1 MAQRPRWQELHIGIV
16 TALIVCVGAVL
27 ILVFARVGVLHGKK
41 FTLFVTT
48 DAARGVIRG
57 TEVWLDGQ
65 LIGVVK
71 GVAFRQPGVNPT
83 DRLVLALELLE
94 SARPHIR
101 QNTRVQI
108 RGGTSIIGDQVVALR
123 SGTTLAPG
131 VADGDTI
138 RAGQQTDFE
147 SMASDAALASRQ
159 LPAIISNVKLLMG
172 HLHTAEG
179 TLGAFGVE
187 GNRGDQ
193 MERVRASAGRLMNR
207 LAGSRG
213 SIGLGLDSAG
223 ALRAQAERIMAQAD
237 SIRALVTSNE
247 HSLGRFR
254 RDSTL
259 VREVGRIRD
268 ELREVERL
276 ADSPRGT
283 IGRARSDS
291 AIARNV
297 HRDLVAFDSLFSDL
311 KKHPLRY
318 IAF

>member
-1 MAQRPRWQELHIGIV
+1 MAHRPRWQDLHIGIIAAV
-16 TALIVCVGAVL
+16 IVFVGAML

-83 DRLVLALELLE
+83 DRLVLVLEVLE

-108 RGGTSIIGDQVVALR
+108 RGGTSFIGDQVVALR
-123 SGTTLAPG
+123 SGTTNARG

-138 RAGQQTDFE
+138 HAGQQTDFE
-147 SMASDAALASRQ
+147 SVASDAALASRQ
-159 LPAIISNVKLLMG
+159 LPAIIGNVRLLMAR
-172 HLHTAEG
+172 LHTAEG
-179 TLGAFGVE
+179 SLGAFGVE
-187 GNRGDQ
+187 GGGAQ
-193 MERVRASAGRLMNR
+193 MEGVLASTGRLMNR
-207 LAGSRG
+207 LMGSRG
-213 SIGLGLDSAG
+213 TVALGYDSAG
-223 ALRAQAERIMAQAD
+223 ALRTQAQRIMAQAD

-276 ADSPRGT
+276 ADSPQGT
-283 IGRARSDS
+283 IGRARTDS

-297 HRDLVAFDSLFSDL
+297 HRDLVAFDSLFLDL

>member
-1 MAQRPRWQELHIGIV
+1 MAHRPRWQELHIGII
-16 TALIVCVGAVL
+16 AGFIVAVGAVL

-83 DRLVLALELLE
+83 DRLVLSLELLE

-108 RGGTSIIGDQVVALR
+108 RGGTSVIGDQIVALR
-123 SGTTLAPG
+123 SGTTKAPG

-138 RAGQQTDFE
+138 HAGQQADLE
-147 SMASDAALASRQ
+147 SMASDAALATRQ
-159 LPAIISNVKLLMG
+159 LPAIINNVKLLMG
-172 HLHTAEG
+172 RLHTADG
-179 TLGAFGVE
+179 TLGAFAVE
-187 GNRGDQ
+187 GSRGDQ
-193 MERVRASAGRLMNR
+193 MEHLRASAGRLMNR

-213 SIGLGLDSAG
+213 TVGLGLDSAG
-223 ALRAQAERIMAQAD
+223 AVRAQAERIMAQAD
-237 SIRALVTSNE
+237 SIRMLLTSNE

-259 VREVGRIRD
+259 VHEVGRIRD

-297 HRDLVAFDSLFSDL
+297 HRDLAAFDSLFLDL

>member
-1 MAQRPRWQELHIGIV
+1 
-16 TALIVCVGAVL
+16 
-27 ILVFARVGVLHGKK
+27 
-41 FTLFVTT
+41 
-48 DAARGVIRG
+48 
-57 TEVWLDGQ
+57 
-65 LIGVVK
+65 
-71 GVAFRQPGVNPT
+71 
-83 DRLVLALELLE
+83 
-94 SARPHIR
+94 
-101 QNTRVQI
+101 
-108 RGGTSIIGDQVVALR
+108 
-123 SGTTLAPG
+123 
-131 VADGDTI
+131 
-138 RAGQQTDFE
+138 
-147 SMASDAALASRQ
+147 
-159 LPAIISNVKLLMG
+159 
-172 HLHTAEG
+172 
-179 TLGAFGVE
+179 
-187 GNRGDQ
+187 
-193 MERVRASAGRLMNR
+193 MNR

-213 SIGLGLDSAG
+213 TIGLGLDSAG

-297 HRDLVAFDSLFSDL
+297 HRDLVAFDSLFADL

-318 IAF
+318 ITF

>member
-1 MAQRPRWQELHIGIV
+1 MAHRPRWQDLQFGII
-16 TALIVCVGAVL
+16 AAIIVFVGAML

-65 LIGVVK
+65 LIGVVR

-83 DRLVLALELLE
+83 DRLVLVLEVLE

-101 QNTRVQI
+101 QDTRVQI
-108 RGGTSIIGDQVVALR
+108 RGGTSFIGDQVVALR
-123 SGTTLAPG
+123 SGTPKARG

-138 RAGQQTDFE
+138 RAGTQTDFE
-147 SMASDAALASRQ
+147 SMASDAVLASRQ
-159 LPAIISNVKLLMG
+159 LPAIIGNVRLLMAR
-172 HLHTAEG
+172 LHTADG
-179 TLGAFGVE
+179 TLGAFGME
-187 GNRGDQ
+187 GGGEL
-193 MERVRASAGRLMNR
+193 ERVGARTGRLMNR
-207 LAGSRG
+207 LTGSRG
-213 SIGLGLDSAG
+213 TLGLGYEASGTLWT
-223 ALRAQAERIMAQAD
+223 RAQRIMAQAD
-237 SIRALVTSNE
+237 SVRALVTSNE

-259 VREVGRIRD
+259 VRDVGRIRD

-276 ADSPRGT
+276 ADSANGT
-283 IGRARSDS
+283 IGRMRADS

-297 HRDLVAFDSLFSDL
+297 HRDLAAFDSLFLDL

-318 IAF
+318 ITF

>member
-1 MAQRPRWQELHIGIV
+1 MAHRPRWQDLHIGII
-16 TALIVCVGAVL
+16 TALIVFVGAVL

-71 GVAFRQPGVNPT
+71 GVAFRQPGANPT
-83 DRLVLALELLE
+83 DRLVLVLELLE

-101 QNTRVQI
+101 QDTRVQI
-108 RGGTSIIGDQVVALR
+108 RGGTSVIGDQIVALR
-123 SGTTLAPG
+123 SGTTKAPG

-138 RAGQQTDFE
+138 HAGQQTDFE

-159 LPAIISNVKLLMG
+159 LPAIINNVRLLVG

-179 TLGAFGVE
+179 TLGAFGVDSE
-187 GNRGDQ
+187 GGGQ
-193 MERVRASAGRLMNR
+193 MDRVRASAGRLMNR

-213 SIGLGLDSAG
+213 TVGLGFDAAG
-223 ALRAQAERIMAQAD
+223 ALRTQAERIMAQAD

-276 ADSPRGT
+276 ADSPQGT

-297 HRDLVAFDSLFSDL
+297 HRDRIAFDSLFLDL

>member
-1 MAQRPRWQELHIGIV
+1 MAHRPRWQELHIGII
-16 TALIVCVGAVL
+16 AGFIVAVGAVL

-83 DRLVLALELLE
+83 DRLVLSLELLE

-108 RGGTSIIGDQVVALR
+108 RGGTSVIGDQIVALR
-123 SGTTLAPG
+123 SGTTKAPG

-138 RAGQQTDFE
+138 HAGQQADLE
-147 SMASDAALASRQ
+147 SMASDAALATRQ
-159 LPAIISNVKLLMG
+159 LPAIINNVKLLMG
-172 HLHTAEG
+172 RLHTADG
-179 TLGAFGVE
+179 TLGAFAVE
-187 GNRGDQ
+187 GSRGDQ
-193 MERVRASAGRLMNR
+193 MEHLRASAGRLMNR

-213 SIGLGLDSAG
+213 TVGLGLDSAG
-223 ALRAQAERIMAQAD
+223 AVRAQAERIMAQAD
-237 SIRALVTSNE
+237 SIRMLLTSNE

-259 VREVGRIRD
+259 VHEVGRIRD

-297 HRDLVAFDSLFSDL
+297 HRDLAAFDSLFLDL
-311 KKHPLRY
+311 KKHPRRY
-318 IAF
+318 IAI